1 MAGFAIVGER
11 QEDTAPAAPTQ
22 EDHDHAQRLILL
34 AIKTLSQRATVAI
47 AHLFTILMCGSA
59 FWLWM
64 VTLPNPTTYQL
75 IGLGLYGA
83 LIIAL
88 HLVKRRE

>member
-1 MAGFAIVGER
+1 MAEMFKLEPVPETDPLEADQAHDAGRAMLRMGLGALSKRAVAALPSVFAL
-11 QEDTAPAAPTQ
+11 PA
-22 EDHDHAQRLILL
+22 
-34 AIKTLSQRATVAI
+34 V
-47 AHLFTILMCGSA
+47 GSA